1 MRFSSLPI
9 YPPQPHSAHNTLTRQ
24 YKGNGSLR
32 LRHLPSFHFADADFS
47 AWPTRHRRNL
57 PRPPIF
63 SPLHIVSSN
72 PAFRT
77 QWQLW
82 KLRKLLVFTALF
94 LAGFLCASALRV
106 HAQQPPSP
114 IGAQVPHR
122 YLIAYRNG
130 VIPDEALAH
139 ARVSGMHIIRS
150 NAPFG
155 ISVLDTSSDANED
168 ATIAALR
175 ADPAVQYVIHDVI
188 LTAHSLILRAV
199 LPATVGITVGTPAPT
214 PAPTPTPTPTPS
226 PSPGAPPVSPYDTYY
241 TSSPQQWAVLQSGG
255 FGAGVPGG
263 PTHGPWDTT
272 MGAGVRIAILD
283 SGVDQ
288 YHPDIAPNLAF
299 NLSEIDQSSA
309 TGLPSPCDDGSPQ
322 DQQGHGTWV
331 ASLAAAAIGPGTGL
345 LIGVAPAA
353 SILNIKVLER
363 LPDPSSTAPDIATQ
377 CASGQASGLLSW
389 VIQGIQDA
397 ISQNAGVINLSLGTL
412 VDLDTGEGAGL
423 LATFNR
429 VTYAADQAGAVLIAS
444 AGNDGVNLAS
454 PRYIELPAQS
464 RSVLAVV
471 AATNPACAENLTP
484 AVNGVSPACVPGPIT
499 LPYYSNFGAPLNAIA
514 APGGSYPDNLT
525 PTPDTA
531 ISGWVRGACSN
542 GLANTLDGPP
552 SDIAHSF
559 GCFNL
564 GHASYVQAM
573 GTSASA
579 PLVSGAATLLRAAYP
594 AWSPD
599 QIVSALRS
607 SATPTSAHPI
617 APLLNTSAALP

>member
-1 MRFSSLPI
+1 MR
-9 YPPQPHSAHNTLTRQ
+9 
-24 YKGNGSLR
+24 
-32 LRHLPSFHFADADFS
+32 
-47 AWPTRHRRNL
+47 
-57 PRPPIF
+57 
-63 SPLHIVSSN
+63 
-72 PAFRT
+72 
-77 QWQLW
+77 W
-82 KLRKLLVFTALF
+82 KLRKVIVYTTLILTGCLF
-94 LAGFLCASALRV
+94 ADVIGTS
-106 HAQQPPSP
+106 AQQLSTPV
-114 IGAQVPHR
+114 GAAVPHR
-122 YLIAYRNG
+122 YLIAYRSG
-130 VIPDEALAH
+130 SIPDGAK
-139 ARVSGMHIIRS
+139 ARPSASGMHIIRG

-155 ISVLDTSSDANED
+155 ILVLDTSSDPDEA

-175 ADPAVQYVIHDVI
+175 ADPAVEYVIHDII
-188 LTAHSLILRAV
+188 LSAHNLILRPI
-199 LPATVGITVGTPAPT
+199 LPATVGVTVGTTPPVPSPAPT
-214 PAPTPTPTPTPS
+214 PAPD
-226 PSPGAPPVSPYDTYY
+226 SPYDTYY

-255 FGAGVPGG
+255 FGASIPGG
-263 PTHGPWDTT
+263 PAHGPWDTT

-288 YHPDIAPNLAF
+288 FHPDIAPNLAL

-309 TGLPSPCDDGSPQ
+309 TGLPSPCDDGSAQ

-353 SILNIKVLER
+353 TILNIKVLER

-377 CASGQASGLLSW
+377 CATGQASGLLSW

-397 ISQNAGVINLSLGTL
+397 INQKAGVINLSLGTL

-423 LATFNR
+423 LATFDR
-429 VTYAADQAGAVLIAS
+429 VTYAASQAGSVLIAS
-444 AGNDGVNLAS
+444 AGNDGVNLTS

-471 AATNPACAENLTP
+471 AATNPACAENFTP
-484 AVNGVSPACVPGPIT
+484 YANCVPGPIT

-514 APGGSYPDNLT
+514 APGGSYPDGIT

-542 GLANTLDGPP
+542 GLANTFDGPP
-552 SDIAHSF
+552 SDAAHSF

-564 GHASYVQAM
+564 GHVSYIQAM

-579 PLVSGAATLLRAAYP
+579 PLVAGAAALLRAAYP
-594 AWSPD
+594 TWSPD

-607 SATPTSAHPI
+607 SATPTSTLPF
-617 APLLNTSAALP
+617 APLLNTPAALP

>member
-1 MRFSSLPI
+1 VRVL
-9 YPPQPHSAHNTLTRQ
+9 
-24 YKGNGSLR
+24 
-32 LRHLPSFHFADADFS
+32 
-47 AWPTRHRRNL
+47 
-57 PRPPIF
+57 
-63 SPLHIVSSN
+63 
-72 PAFRT
+72 
-77 QWQLW
+77 
-82 KLRKLLVFTALF
+82 
-94 LAGFLCASALRV
+94 SALRQLLMV
-106 HAQQPPSP
+106 AALILTGFLFATALRARAQQLSSP
-114 IGAQVPHR
+114 LGAAVPHR
-122 YLIAYRNG
+122 YLVAYRNG
-130 VIPDEALAH
+130 VLPANVQTGARLA
-139 ARVSGMHIIRS
+139 GMHIVRG

-155 ISVLDTSSDANED
+155 ISVLDTSADPDEA

-175 ADPAVQYVIHDVI
+175 ADPAVDYVIHDRI
-188 LTAHSLILRAV
+188 LSAHNLILRPI
-199 LPATVGITVGTPAPT
+199 LPATFGVTI
-214 PAPTPTPTPTPS
+214 
-226 PSPGAPPVSPYDTYY
+226 GASTSYDTYY

-263 PTHGPWDTT
+263 PAHGPWDTT

-283 SGVDQ
+283 SGVDR
-288 YHPDIAPNLAF
+288 YHPDIAPNLAL
-299 NLSEIDQSSA
+299 NLSEIDQSPL

-353 SILNIKVLER
+353 PILNIKVLER

-377 CASGQASGLLSW
+377 CATGQASGLLSW

-397 ISQNAGVINLSLGTL
+397 IDQNAGVINLSLGTL

-423 LATFNR
+423 LATFDR
-429 VTYAADQAGAVLIAS
+429 VTYAANQAGAVLIAS
-444 AGNDGVNLAS
+444 AGNDGVNLTS

-471 AATNPACAENLTP
+471 ASTNPACAEDLTLN
-484 AVNGVSPACVPGPIT
+484 AACVPGPIT

-514 APGGSYPDNLT
+514 APGGSYPN
-525 PTPDTA
+525 PAIPAPGTA
-531 ISGWVRGACSN
+531 VSGWVRGACSN
-542 GLANTLDGPP
+542 GLANTSDGPP
-552 SDIAHSF
+552 SDAAHSF

-579 PLVSGAATLLRAAYP
+579 PLVAGAAALLRAAYP

-599 QIVSALRS
+599 QIVTALRA
-607 SATPTSAHPI
+607 SAIPTSTLPY
-617 APLLNTSAALP
+617 APLLNTPATLP